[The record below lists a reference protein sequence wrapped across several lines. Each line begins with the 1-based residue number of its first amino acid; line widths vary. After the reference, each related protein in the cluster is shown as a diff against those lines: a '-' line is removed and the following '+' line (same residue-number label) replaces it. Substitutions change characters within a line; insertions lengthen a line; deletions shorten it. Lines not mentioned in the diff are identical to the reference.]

1 MSGGWS
7 TTPPRSDETPSRPR
21 AAWWWLLAGV
31 VVVALVLLV
40 WRPWDGH
47 AAVASPTSLPTPS
60 PTEPVIEPSLLP
72 TLGPS
77 PSLSSTS
84 NVEPGPTPPGRDTV
98 FDAAT
103 SQALFVTADQISGAL
118 PTAVGPIV
126 PSTAPAPGWGLPTG
140 SAIVPSSCQVARTV
154 VAQPPTAFA
163 VRDWTG
169 GTAFTFRQ
177 EVTLL
182 ASPVEAQRA
191 FATLVSTV
199 DACASYTIVDATGS
213 TGTQWVTQPAIEGAG
228 LYPSIVQ
235 QLTIQGQSTTRNGYR
250 GHLLVGNAIVT
261 WTAST
266 TDNVSTL
273 GGSDGLSGVVQD
285 RALAAVQ
292 AAR

>member
-7 TTPPRSDETPSRPR
+7 TTPPRTDETPSRPR
-21 AAWWWLLAGV
+21 ASWWWVLAGV
-31 VVVALVLLV
+31 LAVAIGLLV
-40 WRPWDGH
+40 WQPWVGG
-47 AAVASPTSLPTPS
+47 ATVASPSPSPTPS
-60 PTEPVIEPSLLP
+60 ATEPVIEPSLLP
-72 TLGPS
+72 TLGPN
-77 PSLSSTS
+77 PSLSATS
-84 NVEPGPTPPGRDTV
+84 NVEPGPTPPGQDTV
-98 FDAAT
+98 FDAST
-103 SQALFVTADQISGAL
+103 SQALFVTADQIAGAL
-118 PTAVGPIV
+118 PSAVGPIV
-126 PSTAPAPGWGLPTG
+126 PSTSPAPGWGLP
-140 SAIVPSSCQVARTV
+140 ANAAVVPASCQVASTV
-154 VAQPPTAFA
+154 VAQPPTAYS

-191 FATLVSTV
+191 FATLVGTV
-199 DACASYTIVDATGS
+199 DACASYTLLDPTGD
-213 TGTQWVTQPAIEGAG
+213 TGGRWVTQPAIEGAG

-235 QLTIQGQSTTRNGYR
+235 QLTFQGQTQTTNGYR

-266 TDNVSTL
+266 TDNVSSL
-273 GGSDGLSGVVQD
+273 GTPDRLSTIAQD